1 MQLVDINSLDQF
13 NKMMRQKQIM
23 CLYHW
28 KYCGH
33 CHSYMPTFEKI
44 AQRANFPVMRV
55 ELSVMQVLPKQYNVP
70 GFPVVVMYENG
81 KKKDELVGNRAES
94 DLHKFIMS
102 NTKPTKPT
110 PAKPTKPTPAKPI
123 SKPTKP
129 KPKPSPKQKVLK
141 TPKKKTDKK

>member
-81 KKKDELVGNRAES
+81 KKKDELIGNRGES

-102 NTKPTKPT
+102 NTKP
-110 PAKPTKPTPAKPI
+110 
-123 SKPTKP
+123 
-129 KPKPSPKQKVLK
+129 V
-141 TPKKKTDKK
+141 